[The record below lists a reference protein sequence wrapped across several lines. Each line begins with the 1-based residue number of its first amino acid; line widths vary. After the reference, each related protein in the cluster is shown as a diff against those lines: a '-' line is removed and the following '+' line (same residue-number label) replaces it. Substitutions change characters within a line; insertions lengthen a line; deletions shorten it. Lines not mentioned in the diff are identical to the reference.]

1 MWLQEGHWWQNEETD
16 ITNGNQRAQ
25 YSKENRGEHQG
36 QGTLVS
42 DHTIRRRLHQSGR
55 NGGRP
60 RRTSLLKASHKKG
73 ETEIC
78 QNACWPATK
87 LLGECPL
94 DRWDKTGA
102 FWQRIGHISSMF
114 TDAKNEAHKEKNT
127 SVKRGGGATIFR
139 AALSHLAQG
148 ALNLCR
154 AQWNLKT
161 VSAFWG
167 EMCSPVS
174 DSWVSVA
181 GHGSSNRI
189 MTQNTELGTTKNG

>member
-1 MWLQEGHWWQNEETD
+1 MEDDRGGHHCWKQVTKKVRLKFAKMHVDQPHSFWESVLWIDGTKLELF
-16 ITNGNQRAQ
+16 GN
-25 YSKENRGEHQG
+25 
-36 QGTLVS
+36 TLVTS
-42 DHTIRRRLHQSGR
+42 ALCSQMQKMKHTKKRTLVWNVAGAQVFSG
-55 NGGRP
+55 
-60 RRTSLLKASHKKG
+60 
-73 ETEIC
+73 
-78 QNACWPATK
+78 
-87 LLGECPL
+87 
-94 DRWDKTGA
+94 
-102 FWQRIGHISSMF
+102 
-114 TDAKNEAHKEKNT
+114 
-127 SVKRGGGATIFR
+127 

-189 MTQNTELGTTKNG
+189 MTQNTELGTTKNGQEQINSDVAFYELNPIGPLWKELK